1 VVTALAYALTGLA
14 ALQLAIPPGYAAPL
28 YPSAGIA
35 LAATLVF
42 GARVLPGVAL
52 GALLVNVSLIAMRG
66 QVDWTNIGIPMLIA
80 VGAAL
85 QAWAGASLVRRFV
98 RQPLTLAEPRDIALF
113 LLLGAP
119 VACIVSAG
127 VATLALGWSG
137 AVPPSTL
144 GINGLTWWA
153 GDTLGVL
160 IGAPITLTLVGRPRV
175 DWAPRRMTVGMT
187 LAVATGIIAAGI
199 FQVARWDDERART
212 AFEREAESAA
222 AALRARLQEPLL
234 ALQAMHSLFVGSQ
247 DVTREGMHRASQR
260 WFESGALA
268 ALGWSERLPRSEAA
282 AFEEKARA
290 DGLPDYHVFD
300 RAEAAA
306 PAGGVEGTDVV
317 AIRYIEP
324 MRGNAAALGVNA
336 MSIPVARA
344 AIEAATRRGLP
355 TATAGFR
362 LTQQSTPDEATGV
375 VVYSALYRG
384 DPKTEAERHASFR
397 GVVFATLR
405 LDELLRT
412 VVPPIPH
419 GLNLCIV
426 DTDPAA
432 ERRRLAGPGGCEA
445 AAAALL
451 VVRPWLFAGRQW
463 DLRVYSLHSTA
474 ARAGGANAWLF
485 ALVGLLAASMLGAL
499 LLTVTGRAR
508 RIEAAVQSR
517 TAALQGEMRD
527 REQAESALRAS
538 EQRFRNIL
546 DNVPIGIVY
555 TDLQGRV
562 IQANPRFCELTGF
575 SEEALLSMSVGH
587 YTHPDDVLQDIELSR
602 RLVQGELSSY
612 RRQKRCIT
620 GDGRTLFVQSTVSL
634 LRDESGRPRHIV
646 GAVEDIT
653 ERLRL
658 QQVERA
664 RDLAEASS
672 HAKTDFLSRM
682 SHELR
687 TPLNAILG
695 FAQLLELDQRH
706 PLAPAQQPYVNQI
719 QQAGWHLL
727 AMINDVL
734 DLSRIESGNVRLRCE
749 PLDLADMVGA
759 ALPMV
764 EAEAQRRGIT
774 ITTELSGEVGAMQ
787 GDATRTR
794 QIIINLLSNAVKYNR
809 DGGSIHV
816 ACRPAGAQS
825 VVLLVTDSGIGM
837 NPAQLAE
844 LFRPFNRLGRENS
857 SEQGTGIGLFIS
869 KSLAELMGGALEA
882 RSDPGKGT
890 TFVLTL
896 PIAQQAPAAPAV
908 PEPPAAATAS
918 YHDRIV
924 HYIEDN
930 ETNVEVMRGILAQ
943 RPQVR
948 LDVSINGKDGL
959 EAIRTYPPDLILL
972 DMHLP
977 DITGLDL
984 LRELKSGSSCAAIPV
999 VAVSADALPSNIQ
1012 AALGLG
1018 AAHYLTKPV
1027 SVSELLHVIDN
1038 LLESPRVDLAEAAK

>member
-1 VVTALAYALTGLA
+1 
-14 ALQLAIPPGYAAPL
+14 
-28 YPSAGIA
+28 
-35 LAATLVF
+35 
-42 GARVLPGVAL
+42 
-52 GALLVNVSLIAMRG
+52 
-66 QVDWTNIGIPMLIA
+66 
-80 VGAAL
+80 
-85 QAWAGASLVRRFV
+85 
-98 RQPLTLAEPRDIALF
+98 
-113 LLLGAP
+113 
-119 VACIVSAG
+119 
-127 VATLALGWSG
+127 
-137 AVPPSTL
+137 
-144 GINGLTWWA
+144 
-153 GDTLGVL
+153 
-160 IGAPITLTLVGRPRV
+160 
-175 DWAPRRMTVGMT
+175 
-187 LAVATGIIAAGI
+187 
-199 FQVARWDDERART
+199 
-212 AFEREAESAA
+212 
-222 AALRARLQEPLL
+222 
-234 ALQAMHSLFVGSQ
+234 MH
-247 DVTREGMHRASQR
+247 
-260 WFESGALA
+260 
-268 ALGWSERLPRSEAA
+268 
-282 AFEEKARA
+282 
-290 DGLPDYHVFD
+290 
-300 RAEAAA
+300 
-306 PAGGVEGTDVV
+306 
-317 AIRYIEP
+317 
-324 MRGNAAALGVNA
+324 
-336 MSIPVARA
+336 
-344 AIEAATRRGLP
+344 
-355 TATAGFR
+355 
-362 LTQQSTPDEATGV
+362 
-375 VVYSALYRG
+375 
-384 DPKTEAERHASFR
+384 
-397 GVVFATLR
+397 
-405 LDELLRT
+405 
-412 VVPPIPH
+412 H
-419 GLNLCIV
+419 G
-426 DTDPAA
+426 
-432 ERRRLAGPGGCEA
+432 
-445 AAAALL
+445 
-451 VVRPWLFAGRQW
+451 
-463 DLRVYSLHSTA
+463 
-474 ARAGGANAWLF
+474 
-485 ALVGLLAASMLGAL
+485 
-499 LLTVTGRAR
+499 
-508 RIEAAVQSR
+508 
-517 TAALQGEMRD
+517 
-527 REQAESALRAS
+527 
-538 EQRFRNIL
+538 
-546 DNVPIGIVY
+546 
-555 TDLQGRV
+555 
-562 IQANPRFCELTGF
+562 
-575 SEEALLSMSVGH
+575 
-587 YTHPDDVLQDIELSR
+587 
-602 RLVQGELSSY
+602 
-612 RRQKRCIT
+612 
-620 GDGRTLFVQSTVSL
+620 
-634 LRDESGRPRHIV
+634 
-646 GAVEDIT
+646 
-653 ERLRL
+653 L